1 VQRIRVAVADDNP
14 EITRIL
20 VDILEPDFRIVGM
33 FFTGAS
39 VLQGIENLHPD
50 VLILDISLGDL
61 SGFEV
66 VEELRKQNSPT
77 KIIFLTV
84 HEKLEFVRAAF
95 DLGASGYVFKSR
107 VSVDLAKAIRTVFRG
122 KRFFPSLLSPAI

>member
-1 VQRIRVAVADDNP
+1 MQRIRVAVADDSP

-33 FFTGAS
+33 FFSGAS

-66 VEELRKQNSPT
+66 IEELRKQNSPT

-95 DLGASGYVFKSR
+95 DRGLGVRIQIARK
-107 VSVDLAKAIRTVFRG
+107 L
-122 KRFFPSLLSPAI
+122 